1 MDGRAVGWPAVT
13 GMDDSFDLEL
23 AAASLRADQTDV
35 HVLVKVLVD
44 QLADAL
50 GDRLRVERAG
60 GRFRRSVQIRS
71 LVIDMGGDQFGA
83 VVEGPTLRCTV
94 GHTSGGIRIRTE
106 SVSVDDW
113 IARLLGALQA
123 EAAHSQAARQALEKM
138 VIGGQA

>member
-1 MDGRAVGWPAVT
+1 
-13 GMDDSFDLEL
+13 MDDSFDLEL